1 MLDHS
6 KFMMCT
12 ESKKALD
19 YLSVVGLSIGD
30 MTRIILV
37 ILFDLIWLEGLL
49 NCSDNY
55 EQLLCVSPMSSVFQ
69 VCFLLVVKL
78 KEIKTV
84 FLKTEWKKNNSL
96 QQ

>member
-1 MLDHS
+1 
-6 KFMMCT
+6 MCT
-12 ESKKALD
+12 GSKKALD
-19 YLSVVGLSIGD
+19 YLPVVDLSIGD
-30 MTRIILV
+30 MTQIILV

-69 VCFLLVVKL
+69 VFFLLVVKL
-78 KEIKTV
+78 KEIETI
-84 FLKTEWKKNNSL
+84 FLKTKWKKNNSF